1 MMASE
6 LQAVKA
12 HYPDAPVLAH
22 PECTFPIS
30 QLADF
35 VLSTSGIALQ
45 SAKMSAKKVIVATE
59 TGMLH
64 RLSKENPDKEF
75 IPACS
80 HCDCAHMKVNDLE
93 KVLWSLEEMQ
103 YPITVSPQI
112 ASNAKAAIDAMLK
125 ISG

>member
-6 LQAVKA
+6 LQAVKLQN
-12 HYPDAPVLAH
+12 PSAPVLAH

-45 SAKMSAKKVIVATE
+45 ARTMLAQKVIVATE

-112 ASNAKAAIDAMLK
+112 ASNAKAAIDAMLN